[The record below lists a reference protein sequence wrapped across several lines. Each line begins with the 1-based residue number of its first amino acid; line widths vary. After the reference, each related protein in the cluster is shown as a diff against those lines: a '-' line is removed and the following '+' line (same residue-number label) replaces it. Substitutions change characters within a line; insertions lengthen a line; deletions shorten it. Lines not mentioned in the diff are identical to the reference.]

1 MNAPAMRSTSW
12 RDWMFPLRVALL
24 AINAVCFGGCV
35 VFLAVGTA
43 SGPLV
48 LLTIG
53 TGLSLGAGVAG
64 AIIASRKQ
72 SSRR

>member
-1 MNAPAMRSTSW
+1 MRSTSW
-12 RDWMFPLRVALL
+12 RDWLSPLKITLL

-35 VFLAVGTA
+35 VLLALGTV

-48 LLTIG
+48 LLTVG
-53 TGLSLGAGVAG
+53 TGLSLGAGLAG
-64 AIIASRKQ
+64 AIIAWRKQ

>member
-1 MNAPAMRSTSW
+1 MS
-12 RDWMFPLRVALL
+12 PLRITLL
-24 AINAVCFGGCV
+24 ATNAVCFGGCV
-35 VFLAVGTA
+35 VLLALGTV

-48 LLTIG
+48 LLTVG

-64 AIIASRKQ
+64 AMIASRKQ

>member
-1 MNAPAMRSTSW
+1 MNTPATRSTSW
-12 RDWMFPLRVALL
+12 RDWMSPVRITLL
-24 AINAVCFGGCV
+24 AVNAVCFGGCV
-35 VFLAVGTA
+35 VLLALGTA

-64 AIIASRKQ
+64 AIMASRKQ